1 MTNDKG
7 RKCDRISKAECARRL
22 GCSKTWIAKLVKR
35 GELQTDKS
43 GKIIVTKRVNQ
54 VYSFS
59 ADSADRRLKLK
70 ERMQIAKTVQDECK
84 AELLLKQVEN
94 TNSEIIELEQA
105 ILIARTSLEIV
116 KDCLQPIPKKLG
128 EVLQGKGART
138 IAAIMEEEIRGCLFE
153 AVRKI
158 GELMATEQDNN

>member
-54 VYSFS
+54 VYLV
-59 ADSADRRLKLK
+59 SADRCLRLK
-70 ERMQIAKTVQDECK
+70 ERMQIAKTTQDECK

-94 TNSEIIELEQA
+94 TNSKVIELEQA
-105 ILIARTSLEIV
+105 ILIARTSLDIV

-128 EVLQGKGART
+128 EALQGKEART

-153 AVRKI
+153 AVAKM
-158 GELMATEQDNN
+158 GELMAAEQE